1 MPRPELLRAGPTT
14 SGYDCDPTMASSKNV
29 SAAFGKLEEQLE
41 RMLERPLGRLF
52 GGKIEPADLANRL
65 SRAMEDGQIVAA
77 GRRLVPNRY
86 EITLHPADLA
96 EFQSFEGILVQ
107 EMGAYLMGLARQREY
122 TLVGRPDI
130 ALSVDTTL
138 ARGDIA
144 VAARLIDLSQS
155 ESPLLQQH
163 TSPMKIPQRLQSIAA
178 RPRSCLVFQ
187 DRRIS
192 LDAPLVTIGRHLDN
206 DIILES
212 KCVSRYHAHIKPR
225 QSHYYLT
232 DLASANG
239 TTVNGKPI
247 TECVLQDGDVIS
259 FGDLEMVFRNAHP
272 A

>member
-1 MPRPELLRAGPTT
+1 M
-14 SGYDCDPTMASSKNV
+14 SSSFKNV
-29 SAAFGKLEEQLE
+29 SATLGKLEQRLE
-41 RMLERPLGRLF
+41 RMLEHPLGRLF

-77 GRRLVPNRY
+77 GKRLVPNRY
-86 EITLHPADLA
+86 EISLHPADLA

-107 EMGAYLMGLARQREY
+107 EMGAYLMGLARQRGY
-122 TLVGRPDI
+122 TLIGRPEI

-138 ARGDIA
+138 ARGDVA
-144 VAARLIDLSQS
+144 VVARLIDLSQT

-163 TSPMKIPQRLQSIAA
+163 TSPMKIPQRLRSASA
-178 RPRSCLVFQ
+178 RPRSCLVFR
-187 DRRIS
+187 DRRIN
-192 LDAPLVTIGRHLDN
+192 LDAPLVTLGRHIDN

-212 KCVSRYHAHIKPR
+212 KSVSRYHAHIKPR
-225 QSHYYLT
+225 QSHYTLT

-247 TECVLQDGDVIS
+247 TECVLHDGDVIS
-259 FGDLEMVFRNAHP
+259 FGGVEMVFRDAHP